1 MEESTLNS
9 FDCPRCGAE
18 NPLAAG
24 ERFPICGYCDN
35 TLFLDR
41 SGVVGHYRLPRL
53 LGREQAQK
61 ALNRWMA
68 GNETVKDLDRKSS
81 LQTLEPLT
89 FPMWLFRCREGG
101 AETVVVEPAA
111 PTPISQLAD
120 LELPAGKL
128 EPRTEPEPGAQ
139 AVAASIPL
147 ETARG
152 WLSDRGLD
160 RVTESALVEVPLWQA
175 RYRFDD
181 REYQALVDGS
191 TGAVL
196 AAVFPEKAESPYVL
210 VAVLGLILFGIE
222 GLLISNLF
230 VKLVAYAVTAVPL
243 AAIAY
248 WVTRKV

>member
-1 MEESTLNS
+1 
-9 FDCPRCGAE
+9 
-18 NPLAAG
+18 
-24 ERFPICGYCDN
+24 
-35 TLFLDR
+35 
-41 SGVVGHYRLPRL
+41 
-53 LGREQAQK
+53 
-61 ALNRWMA
+61 
-68 GNETVKDLDRKSS
+68 
-81 LQTLEPLT
+81 
-89 FPMWLFRCREGG
+89 
-101 AETVVVEPAA
+101 VVVEPAA